1 LPLARQA
8 LEREDPGMVVRTAAP
23 ATVRPPVAY
32 HEGAI
37 AAGRKG
43 RTVDAVS
50 RLASAG
56 ALGFSVALPLVVL
69 LGYASV
75 PLYSHHLPGALIATA
90 VYLPLH
96 VRHVSFGLRGVRPG
110 GLQWTLLAMAVVI
123 VAFTPL
129 LGAAWLYTFPALAAS
144 VLVTTR
150 PRFSFPALAC
160 ILVAAGA
167 WAGHLAPQLGH
178 AQDIFVPVA
187 VLDRA
192 MTVFVLVWLVG
203 ALRRIRSARLALA
216 EEALEAERRHADD
229 ELGRTVGAQLG
240 SVVRSGQRALE
251 TLRANAQQAEEE
263 LASVV
268 EGSRRTLTQAR
279 RLIGRYQQV
288 SSRAELDKAAS
299 LLRAA
304 GMEVRVVVPGEAL
317 PPALDESL
325 RTSLR
330 AAVAQLLAEE
340 TTGLVVLKLGR
351 ENGACTLDAIRAPA
365 TEPGA

>member
-1 LPLARQA
+1 
-8 LEREDPGMVVRTAAP
+8 
-23 ATVRPPVAY
+23 
-32 HEGAI
+32 
-37 AAGRKG
+37 
-43 RTVDAVS
+43 VDAVS

-56 ALGFSVALPLVVL
+56 ALGFSAAFPLVVL

-75 PLYSHHLPGALIATA
+75 PLYSHHFPEALAATA

-96 VRHVSFGLRGVRPG
+96 VRHVSSGLHGVRPG
-110 GLQWTLLAMAVVI
+110 GLRWTLLAMAVVI
-123 VAFTPL
+123 VALTPL
-129 LGAAWLYTFPALAAS
+129 LGAAWLYTFQALAAS

-150 PRFSFPALAC
+150 PRVSFPALAC
-160 ILVAAGA
+160 ILVAAGV
-167 WAGHLAPQLGH
+167 WADHFAPQLGH
-178 AQDIFVPVA
+178 AQDIFVPAA

-203 ALRRIRSARLALA
+203 ALRRIQSARLALA
-216 EEALEAERRHADD
+216 EEALGAERRHADN
-229 ELGRTVGAQLG
+229 ELGRTVGAQLD

-251 TLRANAQQAEEE
+251 AMRTNVQQAEEE
-263 LASVV
+263 LESVV

-288 SSRAELDKAAS
+288 SPRAELDKAAS

-325 RTSLR
+325 RASLR
-330 AAVAQLLAEE
+330 ATVARLLAEG
-340 TTGLVVLKLGR
+340 TTGPVVLKLGR
-351 ENGACTLDAIRAPA
+351 ENGAYTLDAVPAPN